1 MMVACPQKVMPLLL
15 EANALDSHHS
25 DFEKHDQQVLA
36 PGGPAGRSRVYKLL
50 KRPVTQN
57 ISINLG

>member
-15 EANALDSHHS
+15 EANALGSPHP
-25 DFEKHDQQVLA
+25 DFEKQDQQVLG
-36 PGGPAGRSRVYKLL
+36 PGGPAGRSRVYKPL
-50 KRPVTQN
+50 KRPVRQK